1 VLVETFTGFCRIFGA
16 RLVRRSKCEGCNGI
30 RNVNSGSRK
39 DEDTTPLC
47 LIPRENL
54 VASGPRVRGRFLS
67 GLVVTIYCLSSL
79 SLRALN

>member
-1 VLVETFTGFCRIFGA
+1 VLVEAFIGFCRIFGV

-30 RNVNSGSRK
+30 GNVISGSRK
-39 DEDTTPLC
+39 DEGTTPLC

-54 VASGPRVRGRFLS
+54 VALGPRVRGRFLS
-67 GLVVTIYCLSSL
+67 SLVTIYYLSSL